1 MSPFEGENMETQD
14 NVLSYRVDLYF
25 HDSKLATEIDKNV
38 HSHRNIDYAVNR
50 LKVIDQKF
58 IRIDLDEEDF
68 YIFSAINV
76 RFTKIKESTKKSIIN
91 KISIWLLG
99 LESNTDNIM
108 KSKAMKT
115 ILKKIY
121 CLIINNNSNIL
132 HHL

>member
-1 MSPFEGENMETQD
+1 M
-14 NVLSYRVDLYF
+14 
-25 HDSKLATEIDKNV
+25 